1 MKQLD
6 IQFSDG
12 ELQPIVDYCNSE
24 QQYSPVITKYNK
36 KENWKAISIKG
47 FSQDPLV
54 ISKPNVLGVGSGGN
68 LQETPLV
75 DRLQIRSILEKIPAM
90 TERVR
95 LMKLEAGT
103 KISKHTDKV
112 DKEIKQGKIVR
123 LHVPLRTNNN
133 VYFYLWE
140 GKKEHCFHLDVG
152 KYYYVDVTAAHAVH
166 NKADM
171 DRLHLV
177 VDCYNNPRLENLL
190 KQAEEFDDISS
201 PIGF

>member
-1 MKQLD
+1 MKKLE

-12 ELQPIVDYCNSE
+12 ELQRIVDYCNSD

-47 FSQDPLV
+47 FSKDPLV

-75 DRLQIRSILEKIPAM
+75 DRLQIRPILEKIPAM

-112 DKEIKQGKIVR
+112 DKDIKSRKIIR
-123 LHVPLRTNNN
+123 LHVPIITNDN
-133 VYFYLWE
+133 VKMISWLDKNTPME
-140 GKKEHCFHLDVG
+140 LKMKKGECWWLDVS
-152 KYYYVDVTAAHAVH
+152 KAHSVLNESDVDRV
-166 NKADM
+166 
-171 DRLHLV
+171 HLV
-177 VDCYNNPRLENLL
+177 IDVFVNNYMSEVMYGTGN
-190 KQAEEFDDISS
+190 
-201 PIGF
+201 

>member
-1 MKQLD
+1 MYKRQ
-6 IQFSDG
+6 
-12 ELQPIVDYCNSE
+12 IVDYCNSE

-112 DKEIKQGKIVR
+112 DKDIKSRKIIR
-123 LHVPLRTNNN
+123 LHVPVITDDQIKMISWLEKDNPTE
-133 VYFYLWE
+133 FKM
-140 GKKEHCFHLDVG
+140 KKGECWWLDVS
-152 KYYYVDVTAAHAVH
+152 KAHSVL
-166 NKADM
+166 NESDI
-171 DRLHLV
+171 DRVHLV
-177 VDCYNNPRLENLL
+177 IDVFVNNYMSEVMYGTGN
-190 KQAEEFDDISS
+190 
-201 PIGF
+201 

>member
-47 FSQDPLV
+47 FSKDPLV

-112 DKEIKQGKIVR
+112 DKDIKSRKIIR
-123 LHVPLRTNNN
+123 LHVPVITDDQIKMISWLEKDNPTE
-133 VYFYLWE
+133 FKM
-140 GKKEHCFHLDVG
+140 KKGECWWLDVS
-152 KYYYVDVTAAHAVH
+152 KAHSVL
-166 NKADM
+166 NESDI
-171 DRLHLV
+171 DRVHLV
-177 VDCYNNPRLENLL
+177 IDVFVNNYMSEVMYGTGN
-190 KQAEEFDDISS
+190 
-201 PIGF
+201 

>member
-1 MKQLD
+1 MRL
-6 IQFSDG
+6 
-12 ELQPIVDYCNSE
+12 
-24 QQYSPVITKYNK
+24 
-36 KENWKAISIKG
+36 KAGTSIK
-47 FSQDPLV
+47 
-54 ISKPNVLGVGSGGN
+54 
-68 LQETPLV
+68 
-75 DRLQIRSILEKIPAM
+75 
-90 TERVR
+90 
-95 LMKLEAGT
+95 
-103 KISKHTDKV
+103 KHTDKV

-123 LHVPLRTNNN
+123 LHVPLRTNSN

>member
-75 DRLQIRSILEKIPAM
+75 DKLQIRSILEKIPAM

-112 DKEIKQGKIVR
+112 DKDIKSRKIIR
-123 LHVPLRTNNN
+123 LHVPVITDDQIKMISWLEKDNPTE
-133 VYFYLWE
+133 FKM
-140 GKKEHCFHLDVG
+140 KKGECWWLDVS
-152 KYYYVDVTAAHAVH
+152 KAHSVL
-166 NKADM
+166 NESDI
-171 DRLHLV
+171 DRVHLV
-177 VDCYNNPRLENLL
+177 IDVFVNNYMSEVMYGTGN
-190 KQAEEFDDISS
+190 
-201 PIGF
+201 

>member
-12 ELQPIVDYCNSE
+12 ELQPIVDYCNSD

-47 FSQDPLV
+47 VSQDPLV

-112 DKEIKQGKIVR
+112 DKDIKSRKIIR
-123 LHVPLRTNNN
+123 LHIPVITDDQIKMISWLEKNDPTE
-133 VYFYLWE
+133 FKM
-140 GKKEHCFHLDVG
+140 KKGECWWLDVS
-152 KYYYVDVTAAHAVH
+152 KAHSVLNESDVDRV
-166 NKADM
+166 
-171 DRLHLV
+171 HLV
-177 VDCYNNPRLENLL
+177 IDVFVNNYMSEVMYGVS
-190 KQAEEFDDISS
+190 K
-201 PIGF
+201 

>member
-1 MKQLD
+1 MKKLE

-12 ELQPIVDYCNSE
+12 EWQRIDDYCNSY

-75 DRLQIRSILEKIPAM
+75 ERLQNRSILAKIPAM

-112 DKEIKQGKIVR
+112 DKDIKSRKIIR
-123 LHVPLRTNNN
+123 LHIPVITDDQIKMISWLDKDNPTE
-133 VYFYLWE
+133 FKM
-140 GKKEHCFHLDVG
+140 KKGECWWLDVS
-152 KYYYVDVTAAHAVH
+152 KAHSVLNESDVDRV
-166 NKADM
+166 
-171 DRLHLV
+171 HLV
-177 VDCYNNPRLENLL
+177 IDFFVNNFMSEVMYGVS
-190 KQAEEFDDISS
+190 K
-201 PIGF
+201 

>member
-12 ELQPIVDYCNSE
+12 ELQPIVDYCNSD

-47 FSQDPLV
+47 VSQDPLV

-75 DRLQIRSILEKIPAM
+75 DSLQIRSILAKIPAM

-112 DKEIKQGKIVR
+112 DKDIKSRKIIR
-123 LHVPLRTNNN
+123 LHIPIITNDN
-133 VYFYLWE
+133 VKMISWLDKNTPTEFKM
-140 GKKEHCFHLDVG
+140 KKGECWWLDG
-152 KYYYVDVTAAHAVH
+152 SKAHSVL
-166 NKADM
+166 NESDI
-171 DRLHLV
+171 DRVHLV
-177 VDCYNNPRLENLL
+177 IDVFVNNYMSEVMYGVS
-190 KQAEEFDDISS
+190 K
-201 PIGF
+201 